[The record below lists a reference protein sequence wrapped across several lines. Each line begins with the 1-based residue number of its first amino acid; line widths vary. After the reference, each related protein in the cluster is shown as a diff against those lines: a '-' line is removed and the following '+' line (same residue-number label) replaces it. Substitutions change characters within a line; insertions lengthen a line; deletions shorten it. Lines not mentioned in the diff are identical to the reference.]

1 MMQFNLMG
9 PLEVTRDGQAIT
21 PTAAKPRQVLSMLAI
36 NAGAMVSAEQLI
48 DDLWPEGPPKSA
60 KTTVQ
65 TYVYHLR
72 KILSQSRK
80 TSWENNFLITRPA
93 GYVLAVPEENVDVF
107 RFQNLM
113 TSGRRALHQDDLSRA
128 SDLLREALALWR
140 GPMIEDVAAGPR
152 LQGHIAFLEEQR
164 IEALALRI
172 KIDLQT
178 GRHQEI
184 IGELRWLSQ
193 THHLHE
199 WIHLDLMQALHR
211 SGRRG
216 EALDAYQKLR
226 LLLGEELGLEPS
238 VDAKELQQRILTS

>member
-9 PLEVTRDGQAIT
+9 PLEVKRDGRIVT
-21 PTAAKPRQVLSMLAI
+21 PTAAKPRQMLSMLAA
-36 NAGAMVSAEQLI
+36 NAGVIVSAEQLI

-72 KILSQSRK
+72 KTLNQSK
-80 TSWENNFLITRPA
+80 ESSWDDNVLVTRTA

-107 RFQNLM
+107 RFQRLM
-113 TSGRRALHQDDLSRA
+113 TDARKSLHQGDAFRA
-128 SDLLREALALWR
+128 SDLLREALSLWR
-140 GPMIEDVAAGPR
+140 GSMISDVTAGPR
-152 LQGHIAFLEEQR
+152 LQGHIAFFEEKR
-164 IEALALRI
+164 IEALSLRI
-172 KIDLQT
+172 KIDLEA
-178 GRHQEI
+178 GRHKEI

-193 THHLHE
+193 TYHLHE
-199 WIHLDLMQALHR
+199 WVHIDLMQALHR

-238 VDAKELQQRILTS
+238 VDAKQLQQLILSG